1 MIETRCLKNVV
12 IFVQTIC
19 KIVVIIVKNNKK
31 LKNYLH
37 RESYTLC
44 REMTHKENLE
54 QSQNHFF

>member
-12 IFVQTIC
+12 IFIQTIC

-44 REMTHKENLE
+44 GEMTHKENLE